1 MRGDWR
7 IILLMAGFS
16 LCYLAVALRMFV
28 LATVEPAEPRLA
40 RDSGA
45 TLPVRGEIIDR
56 EGRLLAG
63 NLPAWSL
70 YAHPQSIKDP
80 ALAASELA
88 RIFPDLS
95 EAELL
100 RRLTNG
106 SRFTWI
112 KRPITPREKQAV
124 HELGMPGLHFGSR
137 EMRVYPAGAAV
148 AHVMGRVR
156 PAREGVQYAEL
167 VGAGG
172 VEGYFDERLRD
183 PEQSGEPLRLSLDL
197 NVQQVVRQALARGVA
212 NLTAKGGA
220 AILMKVDSGEIIAMV
235 SVPDFDPNGDPKP
248 FQGDA
253 GDNPRFNRAAQA
265 RYELGSVLKVL
276 TAAIALETGAANSA
290 TLVETPPTLRYGRH
304 SIRDLYRMPPMMSVE
319 EIVVKSSNVGSAKLA
334 LAVGTPKFR
343 EHLGLFGMMEPTGI
357 ELAGLSELDT
367 LVPSRWTDLST
378 ITIAF
383 GHGLAASPMHLA
395 AAMATIANGGERIY
409 PSLLAG
415 GRGKGPRVVSKAT
428 AGEMVRILRQV
439 VANGTAT
446 RADVPGY
453 EVGGKTG
460 TADKVRPTGGY
471 YRDKVMSTFASVFPS
486 SDPEYVLVVSL
497 DEPEDRSGSTP
508 ARTAGRTAA
517 PVAAEIIRR
526 ATAVM
531 GMRPL
536 PAPAPGDIAGIST
549 DWE

>member
-16 LCYLAVALRMFV
+16 LCYFAVAIRMFM
-28 LATVEPAEPRLA
+28 LATVEPAEPQLA
-40 RDSGA
+40 RGSGG
-45 TLPVRGEIIDR
+45 TLPVRGEIVDR

-70 YAHPQSIKDP
+70 YAHPHSIKDP
-80 ALAASELA
+80 ALAARELA
-88 RIFPDLS
+88 QIFPDLP

-100 RRLTNG
+100 RRLTRG
-106 SRFTWI
+106 SRFVWI

-124 HELGMPGLHFGSR
+124 HELGMPGLYFGNR

-156 PAREGVQYAEL
+156 PAREGVHYAEL

-183 PEQSGEPLRLSLDL
+183 PEQSGQPLRLSLDL
-197 NVQQVVRQALARGVA
+197 GAQQAMRQALSRGVT

-220 AILMKVDSGEIIAMV
+220 AILMKVRTGEIIAMV
-235 SVPDFDPNGDPKP
+235 SLPDFDPNDDPKP
-248 FQGDA
+248 FLGDP

-276 TAAIALETGAANSA
+276 TASIALETGAANLA
-290 TLVETPPTLRYGRH
+290 TLVETPPMLRYGRH
-304 SIRDLYRMPPMMSVE
+304 SIRDLYRMPPAMSVE

-343 EHLGLFGMMEPTGI
+343 EHLGQFGMLEPTGI
-357 ELAGLSELDT
+357 ELAGVSELDT

-378 ITIAF
+378 VTIAF
-383 GHGLAASPMHLA
+383 GHGLAASPLHLA
-395 AAMATIANGGERIY
+395 AAMATIANGGVRVY
-409 PSLLAG
+409 PSLIAG
-415 GRGKGPRVVSKAT
+415 GRGPGPRVLSEET
-428 AGEMVRILRQV
+428 ASEMVRIMRQV
-439 VANGTAT
+439 VAKGTAT

-460 TADKVRPTGGY
+460 TADKVSPTGGY
-471 YRDKVMSTFASVFPS
+471 ARNKVMSTFAAVFPS
-486 SDPEYVLVVSL
+486 SNPEYALVVSL
-497 DEPEDRSGSTP
+497 DEPEDRSGAVP

-526 ATAVM
+526 TMAVM
-531 GMRPL
+531 GIRPL
-536 PAPAPGDIAGIST
+536 PTPSPGDIAGIGA